1 MEKRLALFCVLS
13 ALILGGHLAVQ
24 YWLRPTMPEQD
35 AVALGAEGADA
46 KAADAS
52 AAEEKA
58 ADGKRAG
65 AESAVGPA
73 GQETKDSTAA
83 NDKPAGDKPTGEK
96 PAAEEKPADAKPTRR
111 PETPRRI
118 VTLGSLDPASGFRM
132 LVLLDNRG
140 AGVRRIEMTSPQYRD
155 LEDKHGYLGDL
166 ALSVEETGGVRVGA
180 AGAGTPAAA
189 AGVVEGDVLLTVDG
203 RAVATE
209 ADLQGILAGTKPGQS
224 IELRVRRDDKEHQL
238 AATLGRRPLDVVRPE
253 RQVDFESAAGN
264 PASFLLTLESIGS
277 DGKTTNAPRGQGE
290 IAKLPSLEKGTWE
303 VVESTGERVEFRR
316 ELAATEL
323 EAVGQTGRLEILKRY
338 TLAPAAEADRA
349 NDAARAYHLGLEIE
363 IRSFD
368 VPTRQVS
375 YRLQGPNSLPL
386 EGWWYMNKSGT
397 RDVVMRTDGAQL
409 VWKRSPD
416 LWSQATSKPDEPML
430 PLFSDTEPILN
441 RGVRYI
447 GVDANYFAVL
457 MIPQTA
463 DKSAG
468 VFRRASAKAIGDVAA
483 IPKSH
488 KRVVNSSFEL
498 ASDVTAITPDAPLVH
513 KFDIFAGPKE
523 SDVLNA
529 YAQQDETGRGYF
541 SPEELNDYGWFGIV
555 SRPLAR
561 ILHLFHDLVGNYAIA
576 IIMLTLM
583 VRSAMWPISYKATKN
598 AQKMQELSP
607 ELKKIAEKFKDE
619 PEKRMKAQRDLFSQH
634 NYNPFG
640 GCLLALC
647 QLPVFIGLYRCLS
660 IDIELRGAQF
670 FSGLGWCSNLS
681 GPDMFWRWKDY
692 LPAWLGDETG
702 YLGPYFNVL
711 PLVTIALFLVN
722 QKFLTPPATDEQ
734 TRMQQQV
741 MKFMTIFIGVMFFKV
756 ASGLCIYFVA
766 SSCWSLA
773 EHKLL
778 RKGRFAANAGAAA
791 APVAAVTESKS
802 AKGDRPNRDSR
813 RR

>member
-1 MEKRLALFCVLS
+1 M
-13 ALILGGHLAVQ
+13 Q
-24 YWLRPTMPEQD
+24 YWLRPP
-35 AVALGAEGADA
+35 GAEPEALSAANADA
-46 KAADAS
+46 GTAAAPDAADDGGDSAIGPADATAS
-52 AAEEKA
+52 DAPKSTNSSDAGAKTESQPA
-58 ADGKRAG
+58 AG
-65 AESAVGPA
+65 AESKDAEKAV
-73 GQETKDSTAA
+73 AA
-83 NDKPAGDKPTGEK
+83 NPAGDKPAAN
-96 PAAEEKPADAKPTRR
+96 PAP
-111 PETPRRI
+111 PRRI
-118 VTLGSLDPASGFRM
+118 VALGSLDPASGYRM
-132 LVLLDNRG
+132 LVLLDSRG
-140 AGVRRIEMTSPQYRD
+140 AGVRRIEMTSPKYRD

-166 ALSVEETGGVRVGA
+166 ALSVEESGGVRVGA
-180 AGAGTPAAA
+180 VGAGTPAAA
-189 AGVVEGDVLLTVDG
+189 AGVAEGDLLLDVDG
-203 RAVATE
+203 RPVATE
-209 ADLQGILAGTKPGQS
+209 ADLHVSLEATKPGQT
-224 IELRVRRDDKEHQL
+224 IELRVRRGDKEHL
-238 AATLGRRPLDVVRPE
+238 LTATLDRRPLAVVRPE
-253 RQVDFESAAGN
+253 RQVDFEPATGN
-264 PASFLLTLESIGS
+264 PASFLLTLESIGA
-277 DGKTTNAPRGQGE
+277 DGKTTSAPRGQGE
-290 IAKLPSLEKGTWE
+290 ISKLPSLERGTWE
-303 VVESTGERVEFRR
+303 VVEAKAEQVVFRR
-316 ELAATEL
+316 ELSTSEL
-323 EAVGQTGRLEILKRY
+323 NAIGQAGRLEILKRY
-338 TLAPAAEADRA
+338 KLSPATEAERNSA
-349 NDAARAYHLGLEIE
+349 AARAYHLGLEIE

-368 VPTRQVS
+368 VPSRMVS

-397 RDVVMRTDGAQL
+397 RDVVVRTDGGQL
-409 VWKRSPD
+409 VWKRSPE
-416 LWSQATSKPDEPML
+416 LWSQATSKPDEPTL
-430 PLFSDTEPILN
+430 PLFSDTEPIPN

-457 MIPQTA
+457 MIPLTA
-463 DKSAG
+463 DRSAG
-468 VFRRASAKAIGDVAA
+468 VFRRASAKSVGDVAA

-488 KRVVNSSFEL
+488 KRVVNASFEL
-498 ASDVTAITPDAPLVH
+498 ASETTAITPDAPLVH

-523 SDVLNA
+523 SDLLNA

-583 VRSAMWPISYKATKN
+583 VRSAMWPISHKATKN

-619 PEKRMKAQRDLFSQH
+619 PEKRMKAQRDLFAQH

-670 FSGLGWCSNLS
+670 FSGLDWCSNLS

-692 LPAWLGDETG
+692 LPSWLGDETG

-778 RKGRFAANAGAAA
+778 RKGRFAANAAAA
-791 APVAAVTESKS
+791 TAASTPAIAEPKNGKGAKPDRGSK
-802 AKGDRPNRDSR
+802 R
-813 RR
+813 R